1 MPTHEEMKQ
10 ALLIK
15 RLRIVQMTVRLAPEQ
30 FEVRRTTDGKLVL
43 MQGGKA
49 VVVGDPA
56 TRLCYMV

>member
-15 RLRIVQMTVRLAPEQ
+15 RLRIVQLQVAMAPEL
-30 FEVRRTTDGKLVL
+30 FEVRKTENGKLVL
-43 MQGGKA
+43 LQAGKA
-49 VVVGDPA
+49 VVVGDPQ